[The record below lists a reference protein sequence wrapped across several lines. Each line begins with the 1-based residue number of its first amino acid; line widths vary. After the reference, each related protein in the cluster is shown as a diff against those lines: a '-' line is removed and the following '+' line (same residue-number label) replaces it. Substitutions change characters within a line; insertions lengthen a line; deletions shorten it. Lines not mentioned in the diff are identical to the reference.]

1 MVSDGGIIV
10 SKKNVPMM
18 TFQRVRECFAG
29 VLVSERLKL
38 CSPEEYACFRSTQW
52 LNRIKESIEAYKN
65 AQNDT

>member
-1 MVSDGGIIV
+1 
-10 SKKNVPMM
+10 MM